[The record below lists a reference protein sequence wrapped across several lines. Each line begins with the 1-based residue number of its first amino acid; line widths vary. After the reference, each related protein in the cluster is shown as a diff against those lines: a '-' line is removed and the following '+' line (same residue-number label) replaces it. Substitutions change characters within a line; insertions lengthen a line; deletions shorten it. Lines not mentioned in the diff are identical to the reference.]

1 MLNYKSLLKSA
12 FMGKKFIKQINLG
25 KNVMCQAETIYPNSL
40 ESNRDQKYIELSSVS
55 LTDICG
61 FKFSKNGYLE
71 TNVVCEAYEF
81 YGREGYPPHNT
92 NLYVFY
98 ILNAATG
105 AQIFKVT
112 FNTGPNTSGYS
123 DIPDRYYVTTVYD
136 ANNKKIG
143 SFTKRGT
150 FGELHSH
157 YMYYD
162 WSAKKYIFGGNGDI
176 TETGGVSFSAEFTP
190 FKLKIVNAYS
200 GVCPKIISFATEDY
214 MYYRGLKVYK
224 AYKLS

>member
-25 KNVMCQAETIYPNSL
+25 KQVMCQAETIYPNNSDSDKSYL
-40 ESNRDQKYIELSSVS
+40 NLSSV
-55 LTDICG
+55 TQTEYGG
-61 FKFSKNGYLE
+61 FRFSRNGYLE
-71 TNVVCEAYEF
+71 TKAVCEGYEF
-81 YGREGYPPHNT
+81 YGQDDQPPHNT

-123 DIPDRYYVTTVYD
+123 AIADRYFVTTVYD
-136 ANNKKIG
+136 ANNNKIG
-143 SFTKRGT
+143 SFTKTGAY
-150 FGELHSH
+150 GGLYPH

-162 WSAKKYIFGGNGDI
+162 WSTKKYIFGGSGFID
-176 TETGGVSFSAEFTP
+176 ETGSVSVSAEYTP

-200 GVCPKIISFATEDY
+200 GNCPKILYFATRDY
-214 MYYRGLKVYK
+214 IYNGGLKIYK
-224 AYKLS
+224 AYRLS